1 MFVASSHSYVMPL
14 VKCSSRT
21 IKSKD
26 TLNQCCFQCNASSN
40 MNQWHFFSCPAKFP
54 IKISCFFSL
63 EMQLSWSAYSPGA
76 SRPTL
81 MLLNFI
87 ATNEEEALWVSFSD
101 GNGTG
106 AGALFLIF
114 LKKKLLAHGT
124 LLHFRWTAPKGPMNW
139 IIHVGDWCHPFYDG
153 VDCRYGCH
161 HEVCSFLV
169 WPFAKAP
176 ACWSCSCANVLA
188 LHW

>member
-1 MFVASSHSYVMPL
+1 MFVAPSYSYVMPL
-14 VKCSSRT
+14 VKCSSRAV
-21 IKSKD
+21 KSKD
-26 TLNQCCFQCNASSN
+26 TLKQCCFQCNASSN

-87 ATNEEEALWVSFSD
+87 ATNEQEALWVSFSN

-106 AGALFLIF
+106 AGALFL
-114 LKKKLLAHGT
+114 KK
-124 LLHFRWTAPKGPMNW
+124 
-139 IIHVGDWCHPFYDG
+139 IEE
-153 VDCRYGCH
+153 
-161 HEVCSFLV
+161 EVASSRDIASF
-169 WPFAKAP
+169 
-176 ACWSCSCANVLA
+176 
-188 LHW
+188 